1 MENWLFLFVDSIY
14 TLCSQF
20 SKRWIPITTQTNIHH
35 VFYQTNKSSSKF
47 QIISLFA
54 HLFTLIF
61 PIRLNPSSFL
71 LFLSP
76 NTYFIS
82 PNTNNSTNNNS
93 TLFRVHDHTSPPIV
107 SPHPTW
113 KNTPSVSSFNN
124 SPKHPSSTHIDI
136 LCVLRFNHILGEAH
150 LLLFPLFCS
159 CVIHLDPKIHQRCD
173 SICQMAG
180 ASSLSFLP
188 LQQFLVLKNG
198 SKTILFYSRGYPCIS
213 TQSSLFYFLF
223 F

>member
-1 MENWLFLFVDSIY
+1 MQKYQWINPTESFPWCSACNEVGLESWTLERVIWKVFIGERVHKEEQEIFMENWLFLFVDSIY

-20 SKRWIPITTQTNIHH
+20 SKRWIPLTTQTNIHH

-47 QIISLFA
+47 QIISLFT

-93 TLFRVHDHTSPPIV
+93 TLFVFMTTPPHQSSPPIQHEKTHLV
-107 SPHPTW
+107 SP
-113 KNTPSVSSFNN
+113 PSTTAPNI
-124 SPKHPSSTHIDI
+124 P
-136 LCVLRFNHILGEAH
+136 LRH
-150 LLLFPLFCS
+150 
-159 CVIHLDPKIHQRCD
+159 
-173 SICQMAG
+173 
-180 ASSLSFLP
+180 
-188 LQQFLVLKNG
+188 
-198 SKTILFYSRGYPCIS
+198 T
-213 TQSSLFYFLF
+213 
-223 F
+223 